1 MMHEDTEKEWGFM
14 FNENKSLNLENDNP
28 KLWNEIEKNRSGQI
42 LINNTMFT
50 YIKIDPTKY
59 DYILSSL
66 DNKNKNGLSSKYR
79 WVIVSSISEKYILQM
94 KSDIDQNLIW
104 IFGLLS
110 IFMAFIASLYSK
122 SKYSE
127 YLSLEII
134 KDKNLELIEKNKE
147 VETQKKAL
155 RDMNSYLEEKN
166 EQLFLHSTIDPLT
179 NTYSRRYFTEL
190 FSKELTKSKRHPSPL
205 CCIIFDIDHFKKVND
220 NYGHL
225 AGDYILKSVS
235 KIIHREIRNEDIFG
249 RYGGDEF
256 VIVLPAINLNN
267 AEIVAE
273 KIRKSI
279 HNETFVFDTINI
291 KITLSIGISAVDD
304 SIDTI
309 EAAIENSDS
318 ALYLA
323 KGNGRN
329 RVEVYRGK

>member
-1 MMHEDTEKEWGFM
+1 
-14 FNENKSLNLENDNP
+14 L
-28 KLWNEIEKNRSGQI
+28 R
-42 LINNTMFT
+42 
-50 YIKIDPTKY
+50 
-59 DYILSSL
+59 
-66 DNKNKNGLSSKYR
+66 
-79 WVIVSSISEKYILQM
+79 
-94 KSDIDQNLIW
+94 
-104 IFGLLS
+104 
-110 IFMAFIASLYSK
+110 
-122 SKYSE
+122 
-127 YLSLEII
+127 LEII

-190 FSKELTKSKRHPSPL
+190 FSKELTKSKRHHSPL

-291 KITLSIGISAVDD
+291 KVTLSIGISSVDD